1 MSEYKHLGVNY
12 SKIKKTKY
20 NNKGEMIEYSTV
32 KKLAYNNAAKYEKN
46 GVNFDYTKK
55 QVDDHLEN
63 FFILPDGV
71 KTNEKKEKL
80 FAIMED
86 KYNKIESF
94 IAANYIINLPRE
106 LSYEDNKKII
116 MNFFEEM
123 SNKKRLM
130 IDVSFHLKNE
140 GKENENLH
148 CHILEGRRVINNDGS
163 FGNAFRTDKNTMYLD
178 SFKFVKKELAKRFSE
193 ELKKQNKNVIYT
205 DLSNIE
211 LKNQA
216 LENGDYETALAKD
229 YDTKY
234 NKKTKNN
241 THAFNSSKNY
251 ADQKKKQW
259 AAQQREEKRRLKEE
273 AKQKAEVYSK
283 TKKEIE
289 LLEIEQKFIEEDLE
303 NVKLFKSD
311 FLEQEITKQ
320 ELKNYYLKNKEKLV
334 ELYKNKQKY
343 EEEKREKERINRDL
357 IISFFN
363 DKPTREDLKTNA
375 QIKNY
380 FKERLINKGYKYDDE
395 LKFFVNSLS
404 YNLMRK
410 EDYYLNKV
418 PYFVYK
424 NNNEDE
430 ELKYKEILDKER
442 INEEERIFKE
452 KYERKKEFKDSFIKE
467 VFNYV
472 NKELK
477 LSKEEYNKYIEMI
490 VKQQFDLKNQQQN
503 NIFNSFESKFI
514 IDSKTKFFTNAE
526 IVNEMF
532 NNKEA
537 FLKRLESNKEIKNQ
551 RDKAIERIENSKE
564 IAKAAQNLAKEVLE
578 EEDENIKE
586 LYDSM
591 NDILNNIYRN
601 NKNNVYNTYKFTY

>member
-20 NNKGEMIEYSTV
+20 SSKGEMIEYSTV
-32 KKLAYNNAAKYEKN
+32 KKLAYNNAQKYEKD
-46 GVNFDYTKK
+46 GVKFDYTKK
-55 QVDDHLEN
+55 QVDDHLED

-86 KYNKIESF
+86 KYNKIEAF
-94 IAANYIINLPRE
+94 TAANYIINLPKE

-116 MNFFEEM
+116 MDFFQEM

-163 FGNAFRTDKNTMYLD
+163 FGNAFRTNKDTMYLD

-193 ELKKQNKNVIYT
+193 ELKKQNKNIIYT

-216 LENGDYETALAKD
+216 LENGDYETALAKN

-241 THAFNSSKNY
+241 THAFNGSKNY
-251 ADQKKKQW
+251 ADQKKQQW
-259 AAQQREEKRRLKEE
+259 AEQQREEKRRLKEE
-273 AKQKAEVYSK
+273 AQQKAEVYSK

-289 LLEIEQKFIEEDLE
+289 LLEIEQKFIEEDLK
-303 NVKLFKSD
+303 NIKIFKAD

-320 ELKNYYLKNKEKLV
+320 ELKNYYLKNKGKLI

-357 IISFFN
+357 IISFFE
-363 DKPTREDLKTNA
+363 DKASRDDLNTNK
-375 QIKNY
+375 QIKDY
-380 FKERLINKGYKYDDE
+380 FKEKLINKGYKYDDE

-404 YNLMRK
+404 YNLIRK
-410 EDYYLNKV
+410 QDYYLNKV

-424 NNNEDE
+424 NNKEDE
-430 ELKYKEILDKER
+430 ELKYQEILEKDR
-442 INEEERIFKE
+442 INEEERAFKE
-452 KYERKKEFKDSFIKE
+452 KFERKREFKNSFNKE

-477 LSKEEYNKYIEMI
+477 LSRSEYDAYIEMI

-503 NIFNSFESKFI
+503 NIFSSFESKFI
-514 IDSKTKFFTNAE
+514 IESKTKFFTNTE
-526 IVNEMF
+526 IVKEMF
-532 NNKEA
+532 ENKEA
-537 FLKRLESNKEIKNQ
+537 FLKRLENNKEIKNQ
-551 RDKAIERIENSKE
+551 RDRAIEKIENSKE

-578 EEDENIKE
+578 EEDENIRE
-586 LYDSM
+586 LYNSM
-591 NDILNNIYRN
+591 DDILNDIYKKD
-601 NKNNVYNTYKFTY
+601 KNNVYNSYKFN

>member
-20 NNKGEMIEYSTV
+20 NNKGEMIEYSAV

-63 FFILPDGV
+63 FFILPNGV
-71 KTNEKKEKL
+71 KTDEKKEKL

-86 KYNKIESF
+86 KYNKIEAF
-94 IAANYIINLPRE
+94 TAANYIINLPRE

-163 FGNAFRTDKNTMYLD
+163 FGNAFRTNKDTMYLD

-216 LENGDYETALAKD
+216 LENGDYETALAKN

-241 THAFNSSKNY
+241 THAFNGSKNY
-251 ADQKKKQW
+251 ADQKKQQW
-259 AAQQREEKRRLKEE
+259 AEQQREEKRRLKEE
-273 AKQKAEVYSK
+273 AQQKAEIYSK

-289 LLEIEQKFIEEDLE
+289 LLEIEQKFIEEDLK
-303 NVKLFKSD
+303 NIKIFKAD

-320 ELKNYYLKNKEKLV
+320 ELKNYYLKNKGKLV
-334 ELYKNKQKY
+334 ELYKHKQKY

-357 IISFFN
+357 IISFFD
-363 DKPTREDLKTNA
+363 DKPKRDDLNTNK
-375 QIKNY
+375 QIKDY
-380 FKERLINKGYKYDDE
+380 FKEKLINKGYKYDDE
-395 LKFFVNSLS
+395 LKFFVNNLS
-404 YNLMRK
+404 YNLIRK
-410 EDYYLNKV
+410 QDYYLNKV

-424 NNNEDE
+424 NNKEDE
-430 ELKYKEILDKER
+430 ELKYQEILEKDR
-442 INEEERIFKE
+442 VNEEERVFKE
-452 KYERKKEFKDSFIKE
+452 KFEKKKEFKNSFNKE
-467 VFNYV
+467 IFNYV
-472 NKELK
+472 NNELK
-477 LSKEEYNKYIEMI
+477 LSRSEYDAYIEMI
-490 VKQQFDLKNQQQN
+490 IKQQFDLKNQQN
-503 NIFNSFESKFI
+503 NNVFSAFESKFI
-514 IDSKTKFFTNAE
+514 IESKTKFFTNEE
-526 IVNEMF
+526 IVKEMF
-532 NNKEA
+532 ENKEA
-537 FLKRLESNKEIKNQ
+537 FLKRLENNKEIKNQ
-551 RDKAIERIENSKE
+551 RDRAIEKIENSKE

-578 EEDENIKE
+578 EEDENIRE
-586 LYDSM
+586 LYNTMD
-591 NDILNNIYRN
+591 DILNDIYKKD
-601 NKNNVYNTYKFTY
+601 KNNVYNSYKFN

>member
-1 MSEYKHLGVNY
+1 MEYKHLGLKAD
-12 SKIKKTKY
+12 KIKKEIIGKDGKY
-20 NNKGEMIEYSTV
+20 KSFSVVE
-32 KKLAYNNAAKYEKN
+32 KLAYNNAAKYEHDGKTYN
-46 GVNFDYTKK
+46 YTRK
-55 QVDDHLEN
+55 QVDDFLDN
-63 FFILPDGV
+63 ISLMPSST
-71 KTNEKKEKL
+71 KTNKTALDLFKEL
-80 FAIMED
+80 ED
-86 KYNKIESF
+86 KTSSSDIMARS
-94 IAANYIINLPRE
+94 YILVLPVE
-106 LSYEDNKKII
+106 LDHDTHKRVIQD
-116 MNFFEEM
+116 FFQEYC
-123 SNKKRLM
+123 NQKNVFL
-130 IDVSFHLKNE
+130 DVSFHTKNKGE
-140 GKENENLH
+140 ENENPH
-148 CHILEGRRVINNDGS
+148 CHILASHKTLDKEGNIS
-163 FGNAFRTDKNTMYLD
+163 KAFRDNNNYDLKKWDDYN
-178 SFKFVKKELAKRFSE
+178 FIKKELSNRFNK

-205 DLSNIE
+205 ELSNNE
-211 LKNQA
+211 LVKQSLKN
-216 LENGDYETALAKD
+216 NDFETAIKKN
-229 YDTKY
+229 YNPKY
-234 NKKTKNN
+234 QRKEKNN
-241 THAFNSSKNY
+241 QAFSKSTSY
-251 ADQKKKQW
+251 ADKKKQQW

-273 AKQKAEVYSK
+273 AEQKAEVYTK

-289 LLEIEQKFIEEDLE
+289 LLELEQKYLKEDLE

-320 ELKNYYLKNKEKLV
+320 DLKNYYLKNKEKLI
-334 ELYKNKQKY
+334 ELYKDKRRY

-363 DKPTREDLKTNA
+363 EKPTRNNLNTNK
-375 QIKNY
+375 QIKDY
-380 FKERLINKGYKYDDE
+380 FKEQLINKGYKYDDE

-404 YNLMRK
+404 YNLIRK

-418 PYFVYK
+418 PYFIYK
-424 NNNEDE
+424 NAKEDE
-430 ELKYKEILDKER
+430 ELKYNENLEKER

-452 KYERKKEFKDSFIKE
+452 KFERKREFKDSFIKE

-477 LSKEEYNKYIEMI
+477 LSREEYNKYIEMI

-503 NIFNSFESKFI
+503 NIFSSFESKFI
-514 IDSKTKFFTNAE
+514 IDSKTKFFTNKE
-526 IVNEMF
+526 VVDEMF

-537 FLKRLESNKEIKNQ
+537 FLKRLENNKEIKSQ
-551 RDKAIERIENSKE
+551 RDRAIEKVENAKE

>member
-63 FFILPDGV
+63 FFILPNGV
-71 KTNEKKEKL
+71 KTDEKKEKL

-94 IAANYIINLPRE
+94 TAANYIINLPRE
-106 LSYEDNKKII
+106 LNYEDNKKII

-163 FGNAFRTDKNTMYLD
+163 FGNAFRTNKDTMYLD

-216 LENGDYETALAKD
+216 LENGDYETALAKN

-241 THAFNSSKNY
+241 TNAFNNSKSY
-251 ADQKKKQW
+251 GDKKKQQW
-259 AAQQREEKRRLKEE
+259 AEQQREEKRRLKEE
-273 AKQKAEVYSK
+273 AQQKAEVYSK

-289 LLEIEQKFIEEDLE
+289 LLEIEQKFIEEDLK
-303 NVKLFKSD
+303 NINLFKSD

-320 ELKNYYLKNKEKLV
+320 ELKNYYLKNKQKLI
-334 ELYKNKQKY
+334 ELYRNKNKY

-363 DKPTREDLKTNA
+363 DKPKRDDLNTNK
-375 QIKNY
+375 QIKDY
-380 FKERLINKGYKYDDE
+380 FKEKLISKGYKYDDE
-395 LKFFVNSLS
+395 LKFFVDSLS
-404 YNLMRK
+404 YNLFK
-410 EDYYLNKV
+410 KQDYYLNKV

-424 NNNEDE
+424 NNKEDE
-430 ELKYKEILDKER
+430 ELKYKEILEKDR
-442 INEEERIFKE
+442 INEEDRAFKE
-452 KYERKKEFKDSFIKE
+452 QFEKKREFKNSFNKE
-467 VFNYV
+467 IFNYV
-472 NKELK
+472 NNELK
-477 LSKEEYNKYIEMI
+477 LSRSEYNNYIEMI
-490 VKQQFDLKNQQQN
+490 IKQQFDLKNQQN
-503 NIFNSFESKFI
+503 NNVFSAFESKFI
-514 IDSKTKFFTNAE
+514 IESKTKFFTNEE
-526 IVNEMF
+526 IVKEMF

-537 FLKRLESNKEIKNQ
+537 FLKRLENNKEIKNQ
-551 RDKAIERIENSKE
+551 RDKAIEKIENSKE

-586 LYDSM
+586 LYNSM
-591 NDILNNIYRN
+591 DDILNDIYKKD
-601 NKNNVYNTYKFTY
+601 KNNVYNTYKFN

>member
-20 NNKGEMIEYSTV
+20 SSKGEMIEYSTV
-32 KKLAYNNAAKYEKN
+32 KKLAYNNAQKYEKD
-46 GVNFDYTKK
+46 GVKFDYTKK
-55 QVDDHLEN
+55 QVDDHLED

-86 KYNKIESF
+86 KYNKIEAF
-94 IAANYIINLPRE
+94 TATNYIINLPKE

-116 MNFFEEM
+116 MDFFQEM
-123 SNKKRLM
+123 SDKKRLM

-148 CHILEGRRVINNDGS
+148 CHILEGRRVINNDGT

-178 SFKFVKKELAKRFSE
+178 SFKFVKKELANRFTE

-205 DLSNIE
+205 DLSNEE
-211 LKNQA
+211 LVKES
-216 LENGDYETALAKD
+216 LKKDDFETAIKKN
-229 YDTKY
+229 YNPKY
-234 NKKTKNN
+234 NKKTNKND
-241 THAFNSSKNY
+241 THAFNGSKSY

-259 AAQQREEKRRLKEE
+259 AAQQREEKRRLREE
-273 AKQKAEVYSK
+273 AAQKAENYVK

-289 LLEIEQKFIEEDLE
+289 LLELEQNFLKEDLE

-311 FLEQEITKQ
+311 FIEQEITKQ

-395 LKFFVNSLS
+395 LKFFVDSLS
-404 YNLMRK
+404 YNLFK
-410 EDYYLNKV
+410 KQDYYLNKV

-424 NNNEDE
+424 NNKEDE
-430 ELKYKEILDKER
+430 ELKYQEILEKDR
-442 INEEERIFKE
+442 INEEERVFKE
-452 KYERKKEFKDSFIKE
+452 MYERKREFKNSFNKE
-467 VFNYV
+467 IFNYV
-472 NKELK
+472 NNELK
-477 LSKEEYNKYIEMI
+477 LSREEYNDYIEMI

-503 NIFNSFESKFI
+503 NIFSNFESKFI
-514 IDSKTKFFTNAE
+514 IESKTKFFTNEE
-526 IVNEMF
+526 IVREMF

-551 RDKAIERIENSKE
+551 RDKAIEKIENSKE

-586 LYDSM
+586 LYNSM
-591 NDILNNIYRN
+591 DDILNDIYKKD
-601 NKNNVYNTYKFTY
+601 KNNVYNTYKFN

>member
-32 KKLAYNNAAKYEKN
+32 KKLAYNNAAKYEKD

-63 FFILPDGV
+63 FFILPEGV
-71 KTNEKKEKL
+71 KTEEKKEKL

-94 IAANYIINLPRE
+94 TAANYIINLPRE

-148 CHILEGRRVINNDGS
+148 CHILEGRRVINSDGS

-193 ELKKQNKNVIYT
+193 ELKRQNKEVIYT

-216 LENGDYETALAKD
+216 LDNGDYETALAKD

-241 THAFNSSKNY
+241 TNAFNNSKSY
-251 ADQKKKQW
+251 GDKKKQQW

-273 AKQKAEVYSK
+273 AEQKAEVYTK

-289 LLEIEQKFIEEDLE
+289 LLEIEQKFIEEDLK
-303 NVKLFKSD
+303 NINIFKAD

-320 ELKNYYLKNKEKLV
+320 ELKNYYLKNKQKLI
-334 ELYKNKQKY
+334 ELYRNKNKY

-363 DKPTREDLKTNA
+363 DKPARDDLNTNK
-375 QIKNY
+375 QIKDY
-380 FKERLINKGYKYDDE
+380 FKEQLINKGYKYDDE

-404 YNLMRK
+404 YNLIK
-410 EDYYLNKV
+410 KQDYYLNRV

-424 NNNEDE
+424 NIKEDE
-430 ELKYKEILDKER
+430 ELKYQEILEKEK
-442 INEEERIFKE
+442 INEEEREFKE
-452 KYERKKEFKDSFIKE
+452 KFERKREFKNSFIKE

-472 NKELK
+472 NNELK
-477 LSKEEYNKYIEMI
+477 LSRSEYDAYIEMI
-490 VKQQFDLKNQQQN
+490 IKQQFDLKNQQQN
-503 NIFNSFESKFI
+503 NVFSAFESKFI
-514 IDSKTKFFTNAE
+514 IESKTKFFTNEE
-526 IVNEMF
+526 IVREMF

-537 FLKRLESNKEIKNQ
+537 FLKRLENNREIKNQ

-586 LYDSM
+586 LYNSM
-591 NDILNNIYRN
+591 DDILNDIYKKD
-601 NKNNVYNTYKFTY
+601 KNNVYNTYKFN

>member
-1 MSEYKHLGVNY
+1 MSEYKHLGVKY
-12 SKIKKTKY
+12 SKTKKTKY
-20 NNKGEMIEYSTV
+20 NSKGEMIEYSTV

-63 FFILPDGV
+63 FLILPNGV
-71 KTNEKKEKL
+71 KTDEKKEKL
-80 FAIMED
+80 FATMED
-86 KYNKIESF
+86 KYNKIEAF
-94 IAANYIINLPRE
+94 TAANYIIILPNE
-106 LSYEDNKKII
+106 LNYEDNKKII
-116 MNFFEEM
+116 MNFFQEM
-123 SNKKRLM
+123 SDKKRLM

-140 GKENENLH
+140 GKENKNLH
-148 CHILEGRRVINNDGS
+148 CHILEGRRVINNNGT

-178 SFKFVKKELAKRFSE
+178 SFKFVKKELSKRFSE
-193 ELKKQNKNVIYT
+193 ELKKQNKNIIYT
-205 DLSNIE
+205 DLSNE
-211 LKNQA
+211 ELVKQSLKN
-216 LENGDYETALAKD
+216 DDFETAIKKN
-229 YDTKY
+229 YNPKY
-234 NKKTKNN
+234 NKKTQND
-241 THAFNSSKNY
+241 THAFNRSKSY
-251 ADQKKKQW
+251 GDKKKQQW
-259 AAQQREEKRRLKEE
+259 AEQQREEKRRLKEE
-273 AKQKAEVYSK
+273 AQQKAEIYSK

-289 LLEIEQKFIEEDLE
+289 LLEIEQKFIEEDLK
-303 NVKLFKSD
+303 NINIFKAD

-357 IISFFN
+357 IISFFE
-363 DKPTREDLKTNA
+363 DKPKREDLKTNL

-380 FKERLINKGYKYDDE
+380 FKEQLVNKGYKYDDE

-424 NNNEDE
+424 NNKEDE
-430 ELKYKEILDKER
+430 ELKYNEILEKER

-452 KYERKKEFKDSFIKE
+452 KFERKREFKESFIKE

-477 LSKEEYNKYIEMI
+477 LSREEYNKYIEMI

-503 NIFNSFESKFI
+503 NIFSNFESKFI
-514 IDSKTKFFTNAE
+514 IDSKTKFFTNKE

-532 NNKEA
+532 DNKEA
-537 FLKRLESNKEIKNQ
+537 FLKRLENNREIKNQ

-578 EEDENIKE
+578 EEDENIRE
-586 LYDSM
+586 LYNTMD
-591 NDILNNIYRN
+591 DILNDIYKN
-601 NKNNVYNTYKFTY
+601 NKNNVYNAYKFK

>member
-86 KYNKIESF
+86 KYNKIEAF
-94 IAANYIINLPRE
+94 TGANYIINLPRE
-106 LSYEDNKKII
+106 LSYDDNKKII

-148 CHILEGRRVINNDGS
+148 CHILEGRRVINSDGS

-205 DLSNIE
+205 DLSNLE

-216 LENGDYETALAKD
+216 LEKGDYETALAKD

-241 THAFNSSKNY
+241 THAFNNSKNY

-259 AAQQREEKRRLKEE
+259 AEQQREEKRRLKEE
-273 AKQKAEVYSK
+273 AQQKAEVYSK

-289 LLEIEQKFIEEDLE
+289 LLEIEQKFIEEDLK
-303 NVKLFKSD
+303 NIKIFKAD

-320 ELKNYYLKNKEKLV
+320 ELKNYYLKNKQKLI

-357 IISFFN
+357 IIEFFN
-363 DKPTREDLKTNA
+363 DKPTRDLDTNK
-375 QIKNY
+375 QIKDY
-380 FKERLINKGYKYDDE
+380 FKEQLINKGYKYDDE
-395 LKFFVNSLS
+395 LKFFVNNLS

-424 NNNEDE
+424 NINEDE
-430 ELKYKEILDKER
+430 ELKYNEILEKER

-452 KYERKKEFKDSFIKE
+452 KFERKKEFKDSFNKE
-467 VFNYV
+467 VFNHV
-472 NKELK
+472 NNELK
-477 LSKEEYNKYIEMI
+477 LSRQEYNDYIEMI
-490 VKQQFDLKNQQQN
+490 IKQQFDLKNQQQN
-503 NIFNSFESKFI
+503 NIFTSFESKFI
-514 IDSKTKFFTNAE
+514 IDSKIKFFTNKE
-526 IVNEMF
+526 VVDEMF

-537 FLKRLESNKEIKNQ
+537 FLKRLESNKEIKSQ
-551 RDKAIERIENSKE
+551 RDRAIEKVENAKE
-564 IAKAAQNLAKEVLE
+564 IAKAAQNLAKEVLK
-578 EEDENIKE
+578 EEDENIRE
-586 LYDSM
+586 LYNAMD
-591 NDILNNIYRN
+591 DILNDIYKN
-601 NKNNVYNTYKFTY
+601 NKNNVYYNYKFTY